1 MNIIEILKE
10 VGRGKRGA
18 RDLNYAEAEA
28 AAELI
33 MTQSAT
39 PAQIELSLPRS
50 ALKWRALPSWKHS

>member
-39 PAQIELSLPRS
+39 PAQIGAFFAAEL
-50 ALKWRALPSWKHS
+50 LKWRVLANWKHS

>member
-33 MTQSAT
+33 MTQ
-39 PAQIELSLPRS
+39 
-50 ALKWRALPSWKHS
+50 HS